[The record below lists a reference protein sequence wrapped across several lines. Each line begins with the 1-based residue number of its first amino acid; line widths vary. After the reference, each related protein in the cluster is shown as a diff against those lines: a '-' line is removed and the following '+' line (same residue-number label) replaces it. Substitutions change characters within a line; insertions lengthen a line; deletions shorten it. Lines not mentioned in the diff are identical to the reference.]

1 MQLYGRLC
9 PPLPVLNL
17 LHIKPTATPIPAP
30 SGLPWQLS
38 FLRLRFWDHLYHIRQ
53 IFSPCPVQSPQSHDQ
68 LCPQSSPLF
77 PRADFSPAQVAK
89 ATLGQV
95 AVWLLSPAAIWSMS
109 ILTPIPSSCSVLP
122 GESWGSQALCPRD
135 GAPGVRAEAELATAV
150 AHVSA
155 SIFIWEAKSARGA
168 MRRPQGPR
176 CLPQLE
182 PDTICTT
189 CLSLSARPPGGGQH
203 LLGHRD
209 ILPAPLPSPPCG
221 AAGAK
226 ELGTGATSSGHGST
240 G

>member
-1 MQLYGRLC
+1 MTGC
-9 PPLPVLNL
+9 
-17 LHIKPTATPIPAP
+17 
-30 SGLPWQLS
+30 
-38 FLRLRFWDHLYHIRQ
+38 
-53 IFSPCPVQSPQSHDQ
+53 Q
-68 LCPQSSPLF
+68 LCPQSSLLF

-95 AVWLLSPAAIWSMS
+95 AVWLLSSAAIWSMS

-122 GESWGSQALCPRD
+122 GESWGSQALMPLGRGSGCAGR
-135 GAPGVRAEAELATAV
+135 GRAGNGSGRGSW

-155 SIFIWEAKSARGA
+155 SIFIWEPKSARGA
-168 MRRPQGPR
+168 MRRPQGLR

-203 LLGHRD
+203 LLRHRD
-209 ILPAPLPSPPCG
+209 ILPAPLPSPRCG
-221 AAGAK
+221 AVGAK
-226 ELGTGATSSGHGST
+226 ELGTGAMSSGHGSA